1 MMTSEATEQVADW
14 LRDSL
19 GWAQA
24 EFVSAL
30 AGGNSNLTW
39 QFRDD
44 EKACVVPCEH
54 PPLTISRQRLREA
67 SSGRHKSCRRSPI
80 FL

>member
-1 MMTSEATEQVADW
+1 MTSEATEQVADW

-44 EKACVVPCEH
+44 EKACVVRT
-54 PPLTISRQRLREA
+54 PPR
-67 SSGRHKSCRRSPI
+67 
-80 FL
+80 